1 MKARASRAWTLLV
14 LTALAVGLSAVPSS
28 HPRPL
33 ADAVV
38 AQVPAAAAF
47 FGERPQVFAALPEG
61 GFRTA
66 VRPSAAAPEPGLI
79 TEAPQVATSD
89 FELRRRGGERR
100 ATVHLVA
107 AAPVSATL
115 EAGVVFYR
123 GAYPGIDVVSLSGS
137 DDLELLYV
145 ARGLPST
152 GQLRLDLGV
161 KPGETLDAEP
171 STGALLLR
179 DAQHRPRLRLAQP
192 VAADARGL
200 HRTGRYESSSGEVRL
215 AFDWTGMT
223 PPVVIDP
230 MVTVPFWSI
239 LSDARV
245 PGAAEYDRT
254 LLSREEH
261 LAYDSV
267 RGRTVAVRP
276 VRPRLGTDTTFITGN
291 ASLAPRTGLPSQSQL
306 QYEGLSIS
314 SQPAI
319 FPGDPTA
326 SAAALAD
333 FTRGLGLESETWEW
347 SGSTWSIVDSA
358 HLPGLIDPSLA
369 FDAARGRMVLFG
381 GVPQSAQYCRLLLSP
396 SFQSNTAVECLPARD
411 DANVTYEYDGST
423 WTPKRVPNAPPPRL
437 RAAMAWSPV
446 TGQTLL
452 FGGRALA
459 DFATGH
465 FRQVDV
471 NGSPFP
477 ENMTADLMN
486 DTWAYDGASW
496 TAVPTG
502 TPPPPREGAQLVY
515 DPTRNVFVLVGG
527 HSADETAPKVDRL
540 GIWEFDGVDWTQK
553 LAPADATQPVSIAT
567 RRATSAFY
575 NPSRHRVTLF
585 GGVVDKLDF
594 CSLSNSAIAAQV
606 SASQNDPAAL
616 RTLQATGC
624 LGGYVHD
631 AWEWD
636 GAALTKVNEVTF
648 AGTVEGV
655 PVFEQA
661 NGGAAWGTQGSAG
674 AGIVLGSVANT
685 SLLSYRYDRSGNH
698 FSLRTELERAHQPPP
713 GTLAAVEMAVGSEA
727 GSSNSA
733 ASPLF
738 GATVHPDM
746 FFDSV
751 RGVATLF
758 APDTAAIYDTDGS
771 VWTTR
776 TPQATPFSSGE
787 NDFLASAWDS
797 VHQRIVAFDPRDGS
811 SWTYSDSGGW
821 SSLPAPGPG
830 AWGFDAALHS
840 KRDFGLLPGQQETAA
855 FLAALPSLPRMA
867 FDRGRGRAVMLY
879 GQALWEFDG
888 ATWTRFGAPPTW
900 SSCTAASLIAYDGA
914 RSRTVAFGCR
924 VPAETWEWDGTQWS
938 GPGPSPYTAM
948 LPRKLA
954 GYLSPPVQPVGT
966 SRDWS
971 GTVQFPWLH
980 PNAAFESATLGGVS
994 TFDADGSVRTWN
1006 GTAWS
1011 TGPALPTQSF
1021 CVGSLFDPSSPASD
1035 PTSATVRQALNLYP
1049 YPVDPTTWTGR
1060 QFVRMCFSPP
1070 AVEDVAN
1077 HRLVALRDGPLG
1089 TMELPLS
1096 DPPAQRAWRPQRA
1109 GPFETD
1115 DAFAVPIQVN
1125 PYPFDLMAPES
1136 IRMLTESDPA
1146 SRTGAVGSGPQE
1158 RPVEN
1163 LWWPYRLF
1171 PDPASGRVRVMTSRG
1186 MVWELQGQPMN
1197 LLGSGC
1203 TTDADCGEG
1212 TCGTEGVCCDVGRAC
1227 TENNLCFTCKGA
1239 VPGLCGPIANGSADP
1254 LGRCGTGS
1262 CAAVCQSVGAG
1273 AMACVNPQVGAPC
1286 GAAPTCSSGMI
1297 TPGGRCS
1304 ASGACV
1310 APGPSDTQPC
1320 PNGLA
1325 CADGSSCKT
1334 VGSGGCATRA
1344 NCASQYN
1351 DCNVATGICSPDV
1364 ASQLAAK
1371 QGVTPAPI
1379 PPPPRLT
1386 NAQIAAGLVDA
1397 GFTPDDAG
1405 TFYMNVNDTNAPMQ
1419 LAFDPKFMTPILTYK
1434 NCLEYIE
1441 TCMLINKTIDGC
1453 VALAPRC
1460 ATSTPWNGDPAGIE
1474 CCPQACLVEYFN
1486 ARPAESAPVALQ
1498 SLASSTCY
1506 LGGSAVDGGAP

>member
-1 MKARASRAWTLLV
+1 
-14 LTALAVGLSAVPSS
+14 
-28 HPRPL
+28 
-33 ADAVV
+33 
-38 AQVPAAAAF
+38 
-47 FGERPQVFAALPEG
+47 
-61 GFRTA
+61 
-66 VRPSAAAPEPGLI
+66 
-79 TEAPQVATSD
+79 
-89 FELRRRGGERR
+89 
-100 ATVHLVA
+100 
-107 AAPVSATL
+107 
-115 EAGVVFYR
+115 
-123 GAYPGIDVVSLSGS
+123 
-137 DDLELLYV
+137 
-145 ARGLPST
+145 
-152 GQLRLDLGV
+152 
-161 KPGETLDAEP
+161 
-171 STGALLLR
+171 
-179 DAQHRPRLRLAQP
+179 
-192 VAADARGL
+192 
-200 HRTGRYESSSGEVRL
+200 
-215 AFDWTGMT
+215 
-223 PPVVIDP
+223 
-230 MVTVPFWSI
+230 
-239 LSDARV
+239 
-245 PGAAEYDRT
+245 
-254 LLSREEH
+254 
-261 LAYDSV
+261 
-267 RGRTVAVRP
+267 
-276 VRPRLGTDTTFITGN
+276 
-291 ASLAPRTGLPSQSQL
+291 
-306 QYEGLSIS
+306 
-314 SQPAI
+314 
-319 FPGDPTA
+319 
-326 SAAALAD
+326 
-333 FTRGLGLESETWEW
+333 
-347 SGSTWSIVDSA
+347 
-358 HLPGLIDPSLA
+358 
-369 FDAARGRMVLFG
+369 
-381 GVPQSAQYCRLLLSP
+381 
-396 SFQSNTAVECLPARD
+396 
-411 DANVTYEYDGST
+411 
-423 WTPKRVPNAPPPRL
+423 
-437 RAAMAWSPV
+437 
-446 TGQTLL
+446 
-452 FGGRALA
+452 
-459 DFATGH
+459 
-465 FRQVDV
+465 
-471 NGSPFP
+471 
-477 ENMTADLMN
+477 MN

-1096 DPPAQRAWRPQRA
+1096 DAGTARMAAPARRALRDGRRLRRPHPGEPLPLRLDGARIDSDADGERSGLANRGGRFGPA
-1109 GPFETD
+1109 G
-1115 DAFAVPIQVN
+1115 
-1125 PYPFDLMAPES
+1125 APGGES
-1136 IRMLTESDPA
+1136 VVALSALP
-1146 SRTGAVGSGPQE
+1146 GSGQWACPGDDE
-1158 RPVEN
+1158 PRHGVG
-1163 LWWPYRLF
+1163 
-1171 PDPASGRVRVMTSRG
+1171 ASGATHESPRIGLYDGCGLRRG
-1186 MVWELQGQPMN
+1186 HLRDRGC
-1197 LLGSGC
+1197 LLRRR
-1203 TTDADCGEG
+1203 
-1212 TCGTEGVCCDVGRAC
+1212 RAC